1 MAKLQAGVGFK
12 LKVALAGLAVVAV
25 VGGAYAF
32 SNGAILSHLME
43 GVHHTLHAHAEHDE
57 GNMPG
62 LQGKNATPE
71 ESAELALMFRKFE
84 TLSRTVTNLSDGIRT
99 VTKSSDEQAM
109 DALVSHVVG
118 MVGRVE
124 VGDDPEIFIQS
135 PTLDIFFARGDRIVS
150 QIEVTEEGIVVVQT
164 SQDPEVVLALQ
175 VHVAEVSDLSARR
188 MQAVHE
194 AMMARLAD

>member
-1 MAKLQAGVGFK
+1 MG
-12 LKVALAGLAVVAV
+12 
-25 VGGAYAF
+25 
-32 SNGAILSHLME
+32 
-43 GVHHTLHAHAEHDE
+43 GVHHSLHAHGGHDE
-57 GNMPG
+57 ENMPG

>member
-1 MAKLQAGVGFK
+1 
-12 LKVALAGLAVVAV
+12 
-25 VGGAYAF
+25 
-32 SNGAILSHLME
+32 
-43 GVHHTLHAHAEHDE
+43 
-57 GNMPG
+57 
-62 LQGKNATPE
+62 
-71 ESAELALMFRKFE
+71 
-84 TLSRTVTNLSDGIRT
+84 

-175 VHVAEVSDLSARR
+175 VHVAEVSDLSARG

-194 AMMARLAD
+194 AMMARLAN